1 MPRALVRVLSNL
13 GLSVAAIVLVLVVV
27 EVGLRVARVPLDV
40 HNVQFDSA
48 LGWRGIPYFKGT
60 FTEPC
65 ARFPISQN
73 SRGFRDDERQFAKPE
88 GVKRVLSVGDS
99 FTWGWCVVRDGI
111 YTQVLGR
118 MFAAEGRRVE
128 VINAG
133 VKGYGTVQCL
143 LYLVEEGFEYAPDVV
158 IYQVCM
164 NDIDENTTPVFA
176 DRWPRPYGTLTE
188 DGELAIRGYPVPRP
202 PLIEIVKYEAIRHS
216 YLARYLRER
225 GVLFWIRHLMKL
237 ERPPGSVPTTAAGG
251 VDYPFRLFAAAVRRM
266 HEECVG
272 HGARLV
278 VLIDFNVT
286 PERMECWRADC
297 ADVETYFVRPYLE
310 RQSEAYGVPVYIP
323 NDNHWTPEAH
333 TWIAEYLMEEVLP
346 RLGAPASH

>member
-1 MPRALVRVLSNL
+1 MSRAMIRVLSNL
-13 GLSVAAIVLVLVVV
+13 GLSIATVVVVLAVV
-27 EVGLRVARVPLDV
+27 EVGLRLAHVPLDV

-48 LGWRGIPYFKGT
+48 LGWRGIPNFKGT
-60 FTEPC
+60 FTQPF

-88 GVKRVLSVGDS
+88 GTKRVLCVGDS
-99 FTWGWCVVRDGI
+99 FTWGWGAVRDEI

-118 MFAAEGRRVE
+118 MLAAEGRRVE

-143 LYLVEEGFEYAPDVV
+143 LYLLEEGFEYAPDVV

-164 NDIDENTTPVFA
+164 NDIDENATPMFA

-188 DGELAIRGYPVPRP
+188 GGELAILGYPVPRP
-202 PLIEIVKYEAIRHS
+202 SLIETVKYEAIRRS

-225 GVLFWIRHLMKL
+225 GVLFRIRHLL
-237 ERPPGSVPTTAAGG
+237 GLTRVPESVPAAPAGE
-251 VDYPFRLFAAAVRRM
+251 VDYPFRLFAAAVRRT
-266 HEECVG
+266 HDECAERGV
-272 HGARLV
+272 RLV

-286 PERMECWRADC
+286 PERMEYWRASC
-297 ADVETYFVRPYLE
+297 AQVETHFVRPYLD
-310 RQSEAYGVPVYIP
+310 RASEAHGVPTYIP

-333 TWIAEYLMEEVLP
+333 TWIAEYLMAEVLP
-346 RLGAPASH
+346 KLGAPAPP